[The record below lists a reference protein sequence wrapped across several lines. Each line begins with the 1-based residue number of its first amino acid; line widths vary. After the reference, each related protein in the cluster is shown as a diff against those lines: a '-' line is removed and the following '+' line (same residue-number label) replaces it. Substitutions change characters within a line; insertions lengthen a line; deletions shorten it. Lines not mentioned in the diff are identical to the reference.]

1 MFNEIFVVLCETLPC
16 KRAVYILI
24 SFWQYDIFCP
34 WHIRKTRRTLED
46 VPLCQGLGWPWV
58 ALCTGVVSTQLASIP
73 YNTWLWHG
81 FWWENMVPVGNYK
94 SISIQFAGQCSW
106 GILIAPVAILWGDR
120 QCWRCFKSTNAT
132 MNATVSTSRVCGQ
145 TGPKSQTCS
154 SSKCYYIVLNRFG
167 CWRQCSNRLMI
178 QPISV
183 IYSDQEW
190 CNQH

>member
-1 MFNEIFVVLCETLPC
+1 MRFLWFCVKHYHANVLVTFSYHFDNLTCFAHGTFGKLAGHW
-16 KRAVYILI
+16 KMRHFA
-24 SFWQYDIFCP
+24 
-34 WHIRKTRRTLED
+34 K
-46 VPLCQGLGWPWV
+46 
-58 ALCTGVVSTQLASIP
+58 ALADREWRSAQVWSPHSQLASIP

-81 FWWENMVPVGNYK
+81 FWWENMVPVGNHK

-106 GILIAPVAILWGDR
+106 GILIAPVAILWGVR